1 MMKTL
6 LSRLARLRPV
16 KPPLARTGVIKE
28 LATKAADPIE
38 ASLQALGRSRKAQ
51 VAPAL
56 LLATGAGV
64 AFWWWTQWARGAEES
79 EAAGKAGPD
88 GEHDHSA
95 PS

>member
-1 MMKTL
+1 MIKTL
-6 LSRLARLRPV
+6 MSRLASLRPR
-16 KPPLARTGVIKE
+16 KAALAKSSFAKV
-28 LATKAADPIE
+28 LDTKAADPIE

-88 GEHDHSA
+88 EAS
-95 PS
+95 

>member
-1 MMKTL
+1 MIKT
-6 LSRLARLRPV
+6 LSRLLPKRKS
-16 KPPLARTGVIKE
+16 KPAELGRALAS
-28 LATKAADPIE
+28 KAVDPME

-79 EAAGKAGPD
+79 EAAGKGGQDEA
-88 GEHDHSA
+88 S
-95 PS
+95 

>member
-1 MMKTL
+1 MPNLSFRLSLGWPPIKRDLVQTL
-6 LSRLARLRPV
+6 SA
-16 KPPLARTGVIKE
+16 
-28 LATKAADPIE
+28 KAVDPIE

-64 AFWWWTQWARGAEES
+64 AFWWWTQWARGSAES
-79 EAAGKAGPD
+79 EAAGKTETD
-88 GEHDHSA
+88 E

>member
-1 MMKTL
+1 MIKT
-6 LSRLARLRPV
+6 LSRLLPKRTPKPARLV
-16 KPPLARTGVIKE
+16 QAI
-28 LATKAADPIE
+28 ASKAVDPME

-79 EAAGKAGPD
+79 EAAGKTGTDREP
-88 GEHDHSA
+88 
-95 PS
+95 

>member
-1 MMKTL
+1 MIKTL
-6 LSRLARLRPV
+6 LSRLASLRPT
-16 KPPLARTGVIKE
+16 KQPLAKSPMAEV
-28 LATKAADPIE
+28 LADKAADPIE

-79 EAAGKAGPD
+79 EAAGKN
-88 GEHDHSA
+88 EA
-95 PS
+95 PKSQD

>member
-6 LSRLARLRPV
+6 LSRLASLRPAKRALAKAPIV
-16 KPPLARTGVIKE
+16 KV

-79 EAAGKAGPD
+79 EAAGKTGQEKPQD
-88 GEHDHSA
+88 
-95 PS
+95 

>member
-6 LSRLARLRPV
+6 IARLAARLRPEGR
-16 KPPLARTGVIKE
+16 PLAKTPLAKV

-51 VAPAL
+51 VGPAL

-79 EAAGKAGPD
+79 EAAGKGGQDKPD
-88 GEHDHSA
+88 A
-95 PS
+95 

>member
-6 LSRLARLRPV
+6 LARLTRLLPR
-16 KPPLARTGVIKE
+16 KRPLAKTPLAKV

-64 AFWWWTQWARGAEES
+64 AFWWWTQWAQGAEES
-79 EAAGKAGPD
+79 AAAGKAGEDKPR
-88 GEHDHSA
+88 E
-95 PS
+95 